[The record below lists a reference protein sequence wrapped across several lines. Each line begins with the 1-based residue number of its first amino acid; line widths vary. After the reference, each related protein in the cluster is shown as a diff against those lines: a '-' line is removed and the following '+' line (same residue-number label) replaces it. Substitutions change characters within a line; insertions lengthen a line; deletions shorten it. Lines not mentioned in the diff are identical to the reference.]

1 VHPVHA
7 VGSSGGE
14 ILATLRDGLDE
25 CQRKT
30 MRAWLPSARVDTLCG
45 PSYDQA
51 EMDGSPSSA
60 SGERTKITVTCPNCG
75 AAAQWRPN
83 PHRPFCSLTCRLVD
97 LGVWLDEG
105 YRIAADERGDVP

>member
-7 VGSSGGE
+7 VGSSDGE

-30 MRAWLPSARVDTLCG
+30 MRVCPPSARVDTLCG
-45 PSYDQA
+45 RSYDQA

-60 SGERTKITVTCPNCG
+60 SREQTKISVT
-75 AAAQWRPN
+75 N

-105 YRIAADERGDVP
+105 YRIPADESGNVP